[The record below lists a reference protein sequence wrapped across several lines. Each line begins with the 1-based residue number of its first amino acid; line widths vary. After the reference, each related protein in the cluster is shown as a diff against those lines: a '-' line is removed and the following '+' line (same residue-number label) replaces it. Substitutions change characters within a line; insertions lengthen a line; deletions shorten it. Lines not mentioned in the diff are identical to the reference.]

1 MAPLRVALSAFAL
14 LAGAAAQVCN
24 PLRDPFCC
32 RDKVKSLR
40 CSRVVFGGSEAVCA
54 GKSGKKLRKCMRK
67 KGKPWKCEKRGFELK
82 CRKTCNDEKV
92 QRTGEATWACAAPS
106 DSFHS
111 VPCKCATFE
120 GGAKPKHMARAG
132 LCQKQEPPGSARFRC
147 MLPNVGNRADGMRN
161 VCPGLSLIH
170 I

>member
-1 MAPLRVALSAFAL
+1 MAPLRIALSAFAL
-14 LAGAAAQVCN
+14 LAGAAAQLCN

-106 DSFHS
+106 GSFDS

-120 GGAKPKHMARAG
+120 GGAKVSRAAA
-132 LCQKQEPPGSARFRC
+132 LPPAAALRGR
-147 MLPNVGNRADGMRN
+147 V
-161 VCPGLSLIH
+161 
-170 I
+170 